1 MTQAA
6 TLIVGH
12 GSQDPEGI
20 QEFLQLVALFQQQDP
35 AQIVESGF
43 LEFAQPTI
51 QEGFDRCVEGGA
63 CSFVVLPGVLMAAGH
78 AKNDIPSEVQAAR
91 RRHPGITIHQGR
103 HFHLHP
109 KVLQLCTMK
118 IEAAENQ
125 AAPLGR
131 KDTLLLVVGRGS
143 SDPDANSDVQKLAR
157 LLWEGMGFG
166 WAAACYIGITTPRLP
181 EALAYCQRMGFARLL
196 VFPFF
201 LFTGRLE
208 KRIRRLSAEFAAAH
222 PETEV
227 LVADYLEAHP
237 LLIQVLHDRAQE
249 AIAGHAHMN
258 CELCQ
263 YRVQLPGFEA
273 AVGKPQ
279 YAHHQPAQGTVAQR
293 SLLTLIRKLVA
304 RG

>member
-1 MTQAA
+1 MTQLA

-20 QEFLQLVALFQQQDP
+20 QEFLQLVELFQQHDP
-35 AQIVESGF
+35 AQIVECGF

-51 QEGFDRCVEGGA
+51 QQGLDRCVERGA
-63 CSFVVLPGVLMAAGH
+63 HSIVVLPGVLMAAGH

-91 RRHPGITIHQGR
+91 RRHPGIVIHQGR

-109 KVLQLCTMK
+109 KILQLCTMK

-125 AAPLGR
+125 AAPLER

-181 EALAYCQRMGFARLL
+181 EALACCQRMGFARVL

-208 KRIRRLSAEFAAAH
+208 KRIRKQTAEFAAEH
-222 PETEV
+222 PESEF
-227 LVADYLEAHP
+227 LVADYLDAHP
-237 LLIQVLHDRAQE
+237 LLTQVLLDRTQE
-249 AIAGHAHMN
+249 ALHGNAHMN

-279 YAHHQPAQGTVAQR
+279 YAHHQPAQTTVPQR
-293 SLLTLIRKLVA
+293 SLLRMIRKLVS
-304 RG
+304 R

>member
-1 MTQAA
+1 MTQPA

-12 GSQDPEGI
+12 GSQDPAGV
-20 QEFLQLVALFQQQDP
+20 QEFLQLVELYKQHEP
-35 AQIVESGF
+35 AQIVECGF

-51 QEGFDRCVEGGA
+51 QQGLDRCVERGA
-63 CSFVVLPGVLMAAGH
+63 RSIVVLPGVLMAAGH

-91 RRHPGITIHQGR
+91 RRHPGIVIHQGL

-109 KVLQLCTMK
+109 KLLQLCTMK
-118 IEAAENQ
+118 IEAAEHQ
-125 AAPLGR
+125 AAPLER

-166 WAAACYIGITTPRLP
+166 WAAACYIGITMPRVP
-181 EALAYCQRMGFARLL
+181 EALGYCQRLGFARIL

-208 KRIRRLSAEFAAAH
+208 KRIQKLVAEFAAEH
-222 PETEV
+222 PESEL
-227 LVADYLEAHP
+227 LVADYLDAHP
-237 LLIQVLHDRAQE
+237 LLIQVLTERAQE
-249 AIAGHAHMN
+249 AIDGNARMN
-258 CELCQ
+258 CDLCQ

-279 YAHHQPAQGTVAQR
+279 YAHHQPAPAAGSQR
-293 SLLTLIRKLVA
+293 SLLTLIRKLV
-304 RG
+304 RR

>member
-1 MTQAA
+1 MTQPA

-20 QEFLQLVALFQQQDP
+20 QEFMQLVELFHQHDP
-35 AQIVESGF
+35 TQIVECGF

-51 QEGFDRCVEGGA
+51 QEGLDRCVERGA
-63 CSFVVLPGVLMAAGH
+63 RSIVVLPGVLMAAGH

-91 RRHPGITIHQGR
+91 RRHAGIVIHQGR

-109 KVLQLCTMK
+109 KILRLCTMK

-125 AAPLGR
+125 AAPLDR
-131 KDTLLLVVGRGS
+131 TETLLLVVGRGS

-181 EALAYCQRMGFARLL
+181 EALACCQRMGFARLL

-208 KRIRRLSAEFAAAH
+208 KRIRRLSAEFAAQH
-222 PETEV
+222 PESEV
-227 LVADYLEAHP
+227 LVADYLDAHP
-237 LLIQVLHDRAQE
+237 LLMQVLLERAQE
-249 AIAGHAHMN
+249 AIEGNAHMN

-279 YAHHQPAQGTVAQR
+279 YAHHQPAQAAVPQR

-304 RG
+304 R

>member
-1 MTQAA
+1 MTQSA

-12 GSQDPEGI
+12 GSQDPQGT
-20 QEFLQLVALFQQQDP
+20 QEFLRLVELFHQHDP
-35 AQIVESGF
+35 AQIVECGF

-51 QEGFDRCVEGGA
+51 QEGLDRCVERGA
-63 CSFVVLPGVLMAAGH
+63 GSIVVLPGVLMAAGH

-91 RRHPGITIHQGR
+91 RRHPGIIIHQGR

-109 KVLQLCTMK
+109 KILQLCTMK

-125 AAPLGR
+125 AAPLER
-131 KDTLLLVVGRGS
+131 QETLLLVVGRGS

-181 EALAYCQRMGFARLL
+181 EALAYCQRMGFARIL

-208 KRIRRLSAEFAAAH
+208 KRIRKLTAEFAAEH
-222 PETEV
+222 PESEF
-227 LVADYLEAHP
+227 LVADYLDAHP
-237 LLIQVLHDRAQE
+237 LLIQVLLERAEE
-249 AIAGHAHMN
+249 AVHGNAHMN

-279 YAHHQPAQGTVAQR
+279 YAHHQPARAGVPQR
-293 SLLTLIRKLVA
+293 SLLTLIRKLVS
-304 RG
+304 R

>member
-1 MTQAA
+1 MTQPA

-12 GSQDPEGI
+12 GSQDPEGT
-20 QEFLQLVALFQQQDP
+20 QEFLQLVELYRQYDP
-35 AQIVESGF
+35 AQIVECGF

-51 QEGFDRCVEGGA
+51 QEGLDRCVERGA
-63 CSFVVLPGVLMAAGH
+63 GSIIVLPGVLMAAGH

-91 RRHPGITIHQGR
+91 RRHPGIVIHQGR

-109 KVLQLCTMK
+109 KILQLCTMK
-118 IEAAENQ
+118 IDAAESQ
-125 AAPLGR
+125 AAPLER

-166 WAAACYIGITTPRLP
+166 WAAACYIGITTPRVP
-181 EALAYCQRMGFARLL
+181 EALACCQRMGFARLL

-208 KRIRRLSAEFAAAH
+208 KRIRMLTAEFAAEH
-222 PETEV
+222 PETEL
-227 LVADYLEAHP
+227 LVADYLDAHP
-237 LLIQVLHDRAQE
+237 ILVQVLLERAQE
-249 AIAGHAHMN
+249 AVHGNAHMN

-279 YAHHQPAQGTVAQR
+279 YAHHQPAQATVSQR
-293 SLLTLIRKLVA
+293 SLLTLIRKLVS
-304 RG
+304 R

>member
-20 QEFLQLVALFQQQDP
+20 EEFLALVELYRRHDP
-35 AQIVESGF
+35 TQIVEAGF
-43 LEFAQPTI
+43 LEFARPTI
-51 QEGFDRCVEGGA
+51 QEGLDRCVERGA
-63 CSFVVLPGVLMAAGH
+63 QRIVVLPGVLMAAGH

-91 RRHPGITIHQGR
+91 RRHPGVVIHQGL

-109 KVLQLCTMK
+109 KILQLCTLK
-118 IEAAENQ
+118 IEAAEHL
-125 AAPLGR
+125 APPLER
-131 KDTLLLVVGRGS
+131 KDSLLLVVGRGS
-143 SDPDANSDVQKLAR
+143 SDPDANSDIQKLAR

-181 EALAYCQRMGFARLL
+181 EALVYCQRLGLARLV

-208 KRIRRLSAEFAAAH
+208 KRIRTQTAEFAAQH
-222 PETEV
+222 PALEV
-227 LVADYLEAHP
+227 LVADYLDAHP
-237 LLIQVLHDRAQE
+237 LLIQVLDERAQE
-249 AIAGHAHMN
+249 AMQGQARMN
-258 CELCQ
+258 CDLCQ

-279 YAHHQPAQGTVAQR
+279 YAHHQPAQAGGTQR
-293 SLLTLIRKLVA
+293 SLLKLLRKLVA
-304 RG
+304 R

>member
-1 MTQAA
+1 MTQSA

-12 GSQDPEGI
+12 GSQDPEGT
-20 QEFLQLVALFQQQDP
+20 QEFLRLVELFHQHDP
-35 AQIVESGF
+35 GQIVECGF

-51 QEGFDRCVEGGA
+51 QEGLDRCVERGA
-63 CSFVVLPGVLMAAGH
+63 DSLVVLPGVLMAAGH

-91 RRHPGITIHQGR
+91 RRHPGIIIHQGR

-109 KVLQLCTMK
+109 KILQLCTMK

-125 AAPLGR
+125 AAALER
-131 KDTLLLVVGRGS
+131 QETLLLVVGRGS

-181 EALAYCQRMGFARLL
+181 EALAYCQRMGFARIL

-208 KRIRRLSAEFAAAH
+208 KRIRKLTAEFAAEH
-222 PETEV
+222 PESEF
-227 LVADYLEAHP
+227 LVADYLDAHP
-237 LLIQVLHDRAQE
+237 LLIQVLLERAEE
-249 AIAGHAHMN
+249 AVHGNAHMN

-279 YAHHQPAQGTVAQR
+279 YAHHQPARAGVPQR
-293 SLLTLIRKLVA
+293 SLLTLIRRLVS
-304 RG
+304 R

>member
-1 MTQAA
+1 MTPHA

-20 QEFLQLVALFQQQDP
+20 REFLQLVELFQQHDST
-35 AQIVESGF
+35 QIVESGF
-43 LEFAQPTI
+43 LEFARPTI
-51 QEGFDRCVEGGA
+51 QEGLDRCVERGA
-63 CSFVVLPGVLMAAGH
+63 SSIVVLPGVLMAAGH

-91 RRHPGITIHQGR
+91 RRHPGIVIHQGR

-109 KVLQLCTMK
+109 KILQLCAMK
-118 IEAAENQ
+118 IEAAE
-125 AAPLGR
+125 AEAGPLER

-166 WAAACYIGITTPRLP
+166 WAAACYIGITAPRLP
-181 EALAYCQRMGFARLL
+181 EALACCHRMGFARIL

-208 KRIRRLSAEFAAAH
+208 KRIRRLTAEFAAAH
-222 PETEV
+222 PESEF
-227 LVADYLEAHP
+227 LVADYLDAHP
-237 LLIQVLHDRAQE
+237 LLIQVLLERTQE
-249 AIAGHAHMN
+249 AIQGHAHMN

-279 YAHHQPAQGTVAQR
+279 YAHHQPAPTTVPQR
-293 SLLTLIRKLVA
+293 LLLTLIRKLVS
-304 RG
+304 R

>member
-1 MTQAA
+1 
-6 TLIVGH
+6 
-12 GSQDPEGI
+12 
-20 QEFLQLVALFQQQDP
+20 
-35 AQIVESGF
+35 
-43 LEFAQPTI
+43 
-51 QEGFDRCVEGGA
+51 
-63 CSFVVLPGVLMAAGH
+63 VLMAAGH

-91 RRHPGITIHQGR
+91 RRHPGIVIHQGR
-103 HFHLHP
+103 HLHLHP
-109 KVLQLCTMK
+109 KILQLCTMK

-125 AAPLGR
+125 AAPLER
-131 KDTLLLVVGRGS
+131 RDTLLLVVGRGS

-181 EALAYCQRMGFARLL
+181 EALACCQRMGFARIL

-208 KRIRRLSAEFAAAH
+208 KRIRNLTAEFAAVHA
-222 PETEV
+222 ETEL
-227 LVADYLEAHP
+227 LVADYLDAHP
-237 LLIQVLHDRAQE
+237 LLIQVLLERAQE
-249 AIAGHAHMN
+249 AVQGNAHMN

-279 YAHHQPAQGTVAQR
+279 YAHHQPARARVPPR
-293 SLLTLIRKLVA
+293 SLLTLIRKLVL
-304 RG
+304 R

>member
-1 MTQAA
+1 MTQLA

-12 GSQDPEGI
+12 GSQDPEGT
-20 QEFLQLVALFQQQDP
+20 QEFLQLVELFQQHDP
-35 AQIVESGF
+35 AQIVECGF

-51 QEGFDRCVEGGA
+51 QQGLDRCVERGA
-63 CSFVVLPGVLMAAGH
+63 RSIVVLPGVLMAAGH

-91 RRHPGITIHQGR
+91 RRHPGIVIHQGR

-109 KVLQLCTMK
+109 KILQLCTMK

-125 AAPLGR
+125 AAPLER

-181 EALAYCQRMGFARLL
+181 EALACCQRMGFARVL

-208 KRIRRLSAEFAAAH
+208 KRIRKQTAEFAAEH
-222 PETEV
+222 PESEF
-227 LVADYLEAHP
+227 LVADYLDAHP
-237 LLIQVLHDRAQE
+237 LLIQVLLDRTQE
-249 AIAGHAHMN
+249 ALHGNAHMN

-279 YAHHQPAQGTVAQR
+279 YAHHQPAQATVPQR
-293 SLLTLIRKLVA
+293 SLLRMIRKLVS
-304 RG
+304 R

>member
-1 MTQAA
+1 MTPQA

-12 GSQDPEGI
+12 GSQDPEGT
-20 QEFLQLVALFQQQDP
+20 QEFLRLVEIFQQHDP
-35 AQIVESGF
+35 SQIVECGF

-51 QEGFDRCVEGGA
+51 QQGLDRCVERGA
-63 CSFVVLPGVLMAAGH
+63 RSIAVLPGVLMAAGH

-91 RRHPGITIHQGR
+91 RRHPGIVIHQGR

-109 KVLQLCTMK
+109 KILQLCTMK
-118 IEAAENQ
+118 IEAAENEV
-125 AAPLGR
+125 APLER
-131 KDTLLLVVGRGS
+131 RDTLLLVVGRGS

-166 WAAACYIGITTPRLP
+166 WAAACYIGITSPRLP
-181 EALAYCQRMGFARLL
+181 EALACCQRMGFARIL

-208 KRIRRLSAEFAAAH
+208 KRIQKLTDEFAAEH
-222 PETEV
+222 PESEF
-227 LVADYLEAHP
+227 LIADYLDAHP
-237 LLIQVLHDRAQE
+237 LLIQVLLDRAQE
-249 AIAGHAHMN
+249 AVHGHAHMN

-279 YAHHQPAQGTVAQR
+279 YAHHQPAQATVPPR
-293 SLLTLIRKLVA
+293 SLLRMIRKLVS
-304 RG
+304 R

>member
-1 MTQAA
+1 MTQVA

-12 GSQDPEGI
+12 GSQDPAGI
-20 QEFLQLVALFQQQDP
+20 QQFLQLVALFQQHDP
-35 AQIVESGF
+35 AQIVECGF
-43 LEFAQPTI
+43 LEFARPTI
-51 QEGFDRCVEGGA
+51 QQGLDRCVERGA
-63 CSFVVLPGVLMAAGH
+63 QSIVVLPGVLMAAGH

-91 RRHPGITIHQGR
+91 RRHSGIVIHQGR

-109 KVLQLCTMK
+109 KILQLCAMK

-125 AAPLGR
+125 AAPLER

-143 SDPDANSDVQKLAR
+143 SDPDANSDVHKLAR

-166 WAAACYIGITTPRLP
+166 WASACYIGITMPRLP
-181 EALAYCQRMGFARLL
+181 EALACCQRLGFARIL

-208 KRIRRLSAEFAAAH
+208 KRIGQLTAEFAAEH
-222 PETEV
+222 PESEF
-227 LVADYLEAHP
+227 LVADYLDAHP
-237 LLIQVLHDRAQE
+237 LLIQVLLDRTQE
-249 AIAGHAHMN
+249 ALHGNAHMN

-273 AVGKPQ
+273 ALGKPQ
-279 YAHHQPAQGTVAQR
+279 YAHHQPAQATIPPR
-293 SLLTLIRKLVA
+293 SLLRMIRKLVS
-304 RG
+304 R

>member
-1 MTQAA
+1 MTRSA
-6 TLIVGH
+6 TLIIGH
-12 GSQDPEGI
+12 GSQDPEGT
-20 QEFLQLVALFQQQDP
+20 QEFLRLVELFHQHDP
-35 AQIVESGF
+35 AQIVECGF

-51 QEGFDRCVEGGA
+51 QEGLDRCVERGA
-63 CSFVVLPGVLMAAGH
+63 GSLVVLPGVLMAAGH

-91 RRHPGITIHQGR
+91 RRHPGIIIHQGR

-109 KVLQLCTMK
+109 KILQLCTMK

-125 AAPLGR
+125 AAALER
-131 KDTLLLVVGRGS
+131 QETLLLVVGRGS

-181 EALAYCQRMGFARLL
+181 EALAYCQRMGFARIL

-208 KRIRRLSAEFAAAH
+208 KRIRKLTAEFAAEH
-222 PETEV
+222 PESEF
-227 LVADYLEAHP
+227 LVADYLDAHP
-237 LLIQVLHDRAQE
+237 LLIQVLLERAEE
-249 AIAGHAHMN
+249 AVHGNAHMN

-279 YAHHQPAQGTVAQR
+279 YAHHQPARAGVPQR
-293 SLLTLIRKLVA
+293 SLLTLIRKLVS
-304 RG
+304 R